1 LILSQRCIGEAA
13 AQMKDDATF
22 RIGLMHHPSSWLS
35 EVERSGVKAA
45 LNDNFDLILHGHL
58 HENEVEVAHGS
69 SGQSVTIASGALY
82 QGSNWPNVANFG
94 ELCGSDLIIHPIR
107 YHDVPREI
115 WTADPSLFP
124 DDPDYAGRFYI
135 VRKRRSALQISPEV
149 EGTSLAQI
157 LNADKLAGGWQNNL
171 FVAPSGKPIFT
182 EPRLS
187 KMPQSSAI
195 EFDEERDTVS
205 IGALLSCEKSYIIET
220 RSEYGGSTLLGRL
233 ATEIK
238 LRGGHAFV
246 GDARHL
252 PNYKKKLRE
261 EIVGS
266 HNYGESGITVLL
278 DNVDIERDRKLIAE
292 LGQIVEVKRV
302 IVVSTNRGLVPTSTF
317 TTKESGLNF
326 EELHLWTLSRSQVRE
341 LAESFFDTDD
351 QELTSSVTQ
360 KVYDDL
366 LGLCIPLTPSNVV
379 MYMKILF
386 VDGSF
391 IPLNRVDILQKFLLD
406 SLRKP
411 SDSYTG
417 SFNYKNKIDLI
428 ADFAKFLYRQKRGS
442 FTTREWI
449 EYCDNFKSRTLL
461 GFNSTNVLDEIIDA
475 KIFSRSGENIF
486 FKYGF
491 FYSFALGLALNDDNS
506 ALEDFLRDKNYTSVA
521 DVLDVITALKP
532 NDDRIIDALC
542 DDLKETLENFERE
555 VIDKQFDP
563 LQKALWA
570 VSEKEEEQTW
580 QPITK
585 AISEGPEEPQKIDRL
600 KSSYMAEAR
609 TADQKIEI
617 KKFLKLEFSLI
628 IIKQNLMEVLKNVN
642 DVGRD
647 KKVRAYEGLLWSELS
662 AFQVGTLFA
671 PELAKS
677 NFYRWGAMAFIDFD
691 KAAKDLDP
699 HSSEAFSEVVLSLA
713 RAVSRKTRQT
723 LGFQKLGGI
732 FAERALRTKTIG
744 FLELLNFYHIIG
756 ARGDGW
762 EDPAEQLLEKVEPGS
777 MYLWMM
783 MRGVMDELQHDVVRL
798 SDRTKLKRLIAYT
811 RAKRSYVVQRPS
823 EKQISQLVEKMSKE
837 ELLKR

>member
-1 LILSQRCIGEAA
+1 MS
-13 AQMKDDATF
+13 
-22 RIGLMHHPSSWLS
+22 
-35 EVERSGVKAA
+35 
-45 LNDNFDLILHGHL
+45 
-58 HENEVEVAHGS
+58 
-69 SGQSVTIASGALY
+69 
-82 QGSNWPNVANFG
+82 
-94 ELCGSDLIIHPIR
+94 IHNGF
-107 YHDVPREI
+107 
-115 WTADPSLFP
+115 LF
-124 DDPDYAGRFYI
+124 F
-135 VRKRRSALQISPEV
+135 
-149 EGTSLAQI
+149 
-157 LNADKLAGGWQNNL
+157 
-171 FVAPSGKPIFT
+171 
-182 EPRLS
+182 
-187 KMPQSSAI
+187 SSAI
-195 EFDEERDTVS
+195 
-205 IGALLSCEKSYIIET
+205 
-220 RSEYGGSTLLGRL
+220 
-233 ATEIK
+233 
-238 LRGGHAFV
+238 
-246 GDARHL
+246 
-252 PNYKKKLRE
+252 
-261 EIVGS
+261 
-266 HNYGESGITVLL
+266 
-278 DNVDIERDRKLIAE
+278 
-292 LGQIVEVKRV
+292 
-302 IVVSTNRGLVPTSTF
+302 
-317 TTKESGLNF
+317 
-326 EELHLWTLSRSQVRE
+326 
-341 LAESFFDTDD
+341 
-351 QELTSSVTQ
+351 
-360 KVYDDL
+360 
-366 LGLCIPLTPSNVV
+366 
-379 MYMKILF
+379 
-386 VDGSF
+386 
-391 IPLNRVDILQKFLLD
+391 
-406 SLRKP
+406 SLRR
-411 SDSYTG
+411 
-417 SFNYKNKIDLI
+417 I
-428 ADFAKFLYRQKRGS
+428 A
-442 FTTREWI
+442 
-449 EYCDNFKSRTLL
+449 
-461 GFNSTNVLDEIIDA
+461 
-475 KIFSRSGENIF
+475 
-486 FKYGF
+486 
-491 FYSFALGLALNDDNS
+491 
-506 ALEDFLRDKNYTSVA
+506 LRI
-521 DVLDVITALKP
+521 VIAPT
-532 NDDRIIDALC
+532 
-542 DDLKETLENFERE
+542 DLKGSGGKRPRG
-555 VIDKQFDP
+555 P